1 MSDDRYCPNC
11 KHQDNDSRRDM
22 SRDSLTSGHRRS
34 GDSLNDSRGD
44 RESLRSGHYRS
55 DRRDSGPR
63 RSSEETLRVTLRGGG
78 NFPSYAE
85 GEEQFEYRPEGSS
98 ESLTVKVGHIDMPDD
113 IFERVLAF
121 TVRYEND
128 ESVLWAR
135 EVKREMDKIYEPIWN
150 VFIGGDF
157 GVFTTYQKGLF
168 AHFWVHGT
176 EVVVYKTFGI
186 QN

>member
-1 MSDDRYCPNC
+1 
-11 KHQDNDSRRDM
+11 M
-22 SRDSLTSGHRRS
+22 SRGSQTSGHRRS
-34 GDSLNDSRGD
+34 GDSPNSSRSGDMRD
-44 RESLRSGHYRS
+44 RESLRRGHFTSS

-85 GEEQFEYRPEGSS
+85 GKEQFEYRPEGSS
-98 ESLTVKVGHIDMPDD
+98 QSLTVKVGSIDMPDD

-168 AHFWVHGT
+168 AHFWVGGT